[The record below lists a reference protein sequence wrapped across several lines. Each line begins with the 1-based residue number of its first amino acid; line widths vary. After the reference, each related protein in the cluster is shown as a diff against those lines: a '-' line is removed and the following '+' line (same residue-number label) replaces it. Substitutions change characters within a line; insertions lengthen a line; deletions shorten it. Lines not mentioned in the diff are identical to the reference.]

1 MSGVKCTNKI
11 KKIISILLITSLF
24 LTGCGQANYAFPYSY
39 DYKVGCFDL
48 DGGTHAEKLD
58 TFAKDLCIVNDNYLN
73 GLEAVITEPEAAGLF
88 SIDDQTVMFAK
99 NVHLQLDPASLTKV
113 MTAIVALKY
122 GNLEDTIIVG
132 DEINNLDP
140 DAQRCGIKE
149 GDQVTLSQL
158 MYVLLIWSA
167 NDAAMTIAK
176 HIGGGSTEEFMR
188 MMNEEARS
196 IGAVNCHFM
205 NPHGLTEENHYVT
218 LYDMYLIFN
227 EALNYDVFKEIIQ
240 LSSYKSVYQD
250 QDGNDKYFDY
260 LSTNMY
266 LRGDYEAPDQVRI
279 AGGKTGTTFAAGNC
293 LIVYAL
299 DNSNKSYIAIMM
311 HADDKEKMY
320 TQMSELLKEIDK

>member
-1 MSGVKCTNKI
+1 MKCTSKFTKLI
-11 KKIISILLITSLF
+11 VISLITSLF
-24 LTGCGQANYAFPYSY
+24 LSGCGQAEYAFPYTY

-48 DGGTHAEKLD
+48 DVGEKSEKLD
-58 TFAKDLCIVNDNYLN
+58 TFAKDLCIVNENYLN
-73 GLEAVITEPEAAGLF
+73 GLEAVVTEPEAAGLF

-99 NVHLQLDPASLTKV
+99 NVHLQLNPASLTKV

-122 GNLEDTIIVG
+122 GNLEDIVVVG

-140 DAQRCGIKE
+140 GAQRCGLKE
-149 GDQVTLSQL
+149 GDKVTLSQL

-176 HIGGGSTEEFMR
+176 HVGGTPEDFMNL
-188 MMNEEARS
+188 MNEEARK

-240 LSSYKSVYQD
+240 LPSYKSVYQD
-250 QDGNDKYFDY
+250 ADGKDKYFDY

-266 LRGDYEAPDQVRI
+266 LRGDYEAPEQVRI

-293 LIVYAL
+293 LIVYAI
-299 DNSNKSYIAIMM
+299 DNSNKSYISIMM
-311 HADDKEKMY
+311 HAEDKEKMY